1 MSAHVRSQGLPSVAL
16 RGTDGAQARVLLQGA
31 QLLSWIPTGAGE
43 QLYLSPASALAAGS
57 PVRGGV
63 PVVFPQFAKLGPLG
77 QHGFA
82 RTLPWQFDQ
91 ASSDASTAVLSLSDD
106 VTTRGLWPNRFSLRL
121 RIQVLGRQLHLELS
135 CLNTGTTA
143 FDFTS
148 ALHTYLA
155 VTDID
160 QARVLGLERL
170 PYVDAVD
177 QQEKMQSEALLVAK
191 GQLNRVYRQC
201 QSDLLLHEQQ
211 GKALRQIAIR
221 QQGFSDVV
229 VWNPGEAL
237 CATLPDMAP
246 QGYRNMLCIEAAQLS
261 HPVHLDPGQRW
272 MGSQSLQLL

>member
-1 MSAHVRSQGLPSVAL
+1 MSADPKAQGLPSVGL
-16 RGTDGAQARVLLQGA
+16 RGPDGAQARILLQGA
-31 QLLSWIPTGAGE
+31 QLLSWMPVDAGE
-43 QLYLSPASALAAGS
+43 QLYLSPASVLDAGS

-82 RTLPWQFDQ
+82 RTLPWQLDQ
-91 ASSDASTAVLSLSDD
+91 ASGDATTAVLRLSDD
-106 VTTRGLWPNRFSLRL
+106 ATTRGLWLNQFSLQV
-121 RIQVLGRQLHLELS
+121 RIQVLGRRLRLELS

-155 VTDID
+155 VTDIN
-160 QARVLGLERL
+160 QARILGLEGL
-170 PYVDAVD
+170 PYTDAVD
-177 QQEKMQSEALLVAK
+177 QQEKIQSETLFATTD
-191 GQLNRVYRQC
+191 QLNRVYSQC
-201 QSDLLLHEQQ
+201 QPDLLLHEQQ
-211 GKALRQIAIR
+211 AEAVRQIAIR

-261 HPVHLDPGQRW
+261 QPVHLGPGQRW
-272 MGSQSLQLL
+272 IGSQSLHLL

>member
-1 MSAHVRSQGLPSVAL
+1 MSGHPTAQGLPNVAL
-16 RGTDGAQARVLLQGA
+16 CGPDGTQASVLLKGA
-31 QLLSWIPTGAGE
+31 HLLSWKPAGAGE

-82 RTLPWQFDQ
+82 RTLPWQLDP
-91 ASSDASTAVLSLSDD
+91 ASSNATTAVLSLSDD
-106 VTTRGLWPNRFSLRL
+106 ATTRGLWPHQFSLRHS
-121 RIQVLGRQLHLELS
+121 IQVLGRQLQLQLS

-155 VTDID
+155 VSDIG
-160 QARVLGLERL
+160 QVRVLGLESL
-170 PYVDAVD
+170 PFIDAVD
-177 QQEKMQSEALLVAK
+177 QQEKMQSEALFATTD
-191 GQLNRVYRQC
+191 QLNRVYRQC
-201 QSDLLLHEQQ
+201 QRDLLLHEQQ
-211 GKALRQIAIR
+211 GEAVRQIAIR

-261 HPVHLDPGQRW
+261 QPVHLGPGQGW
-272 MGSQSLQLL
+272 IGSQSLHLL

>member
-1 MSAHVRSQGLPSVAL
+1 MSGHPTAQALPNVAL
-16 RGTDGAQARVLLQGA
+16 CGPDGAQATVLLQGTH
-31 QLLSWIPTGAGE
+31 LLSWKPAGAGE

-82 RTLPWQFDQ
+82 RTLPWQMDH
-91 ASSDASTAVLSLSDD
+91 ANSDAATAVLSLRDD
-106 VTTRGLWPNRFSLRL
+106 ATTRDLWPHKFTLSLR
-121 RIQVLGRQLHLELS
+121 IKIMGRELLMELS

-155 VTDID
+155 LTDID
-160 QARVLGLERL
+160 QAKVFGLEGL
-170 PYVDAVD
+170 PYTDAVD
-177 QQEKMQSEALLVAK
+177 QQEKIQSEALFATTD
-191 GQLNRVYRQC
+191 QLNRVYRQC
-201 QSDLLLHEQQ
+201 QPDLLLHEQQ
-211 GKALRQIAIR
+211 GEAVRQIAIR

-229 VWNPGEAL
+229 VWNPGQAL

-261 HPVHLDPGQRW
+261 QPVHLGPGQRW
-272 MGSQSLQLL
+272 IGSQSLHLL